1 MQKLIDTNKKIL
13 DTNSIIDEVVNS
25 SSNDWNELCERCSSL
40 VSEANLT
47 SEDIDNIVAEAKRE
61 LD

>member
-61 LD
+61 LN